1 MPNSPSDNNE
11 PVADRNSRANLKRLL
26 NDMIQQPERRAELA
40 EEIERIFAQEKA
52 VMVLDMSGFSRTTMR
67 HGIVAFLLMIHQNE
81 RLARPCIEE
90 HGGML
95 VKAEADNLF
104 CLFDT
109 VSGAVDAAQEITR
122 RLNAANMV
130 LPEDRQIYVAVG
142 IGYGR
147 ILNVADEDIF
157 GSEVNLASK
166 LGEDVAEMGDILL
179 TPAAGAEMAHVKP
192 ECREERISISG
203 MELVYYAVR

>member
-1 MPNSPSDNNE
+1 
-11 PVADRNSRANLKRLL
+11 
-26 NDMIQQPERRAELA
+26 MIQQPERRAELG

-95 VKAEADNLF
+95 VKAEADNLY

-109 VSGAVDAAQEITR
+109 VSGAAHAALEITR

-147 ILNVADEDIF
+147 IVNVANEDLF
-157 GSEVNLASK
+157 GEVNLASK
-166 LGEDVAEMGDILL
+166 LGEDVAEMGEILL
-179 TPAAGAEMAHVKP
+179 TPAAGAQMTHVKP